1 MSGPIEKSGWFRDAY
16 RMKIGEG
23 PGADLKAGLNTDD
36 LRKLIAKAKGKF
48 PNADFEFRLVEKR
61 GDTYLEVLNQKA
73 STLRKDAKTDYFKTK
88 NPPTALL
95 ARDKSRLEAVRLIA
109 SVLEFQPGLVPRERR
124 VNKSARE
131 VGNLLQNYRPDEQQ
145 MPKDWDMLNRRF
157 AVDGNRG
164 RNAGYFF
171 NAINTEL
178 RELES
183 LGLISELKK
192 VDTRAGRPAPKNPVD
207 QEGANP
213 ALARRVA
220 ALQQAL
226 AGAQNLRPAVQ
237 PEVEQEDDDFSNL
250 ALGLGENAVD
260 KTRWDARFQALTQAQ
275 ATTAELK
282 QVHEQ
287 ASQQLLQAQ
296 QRAFVQPQMDRLIMA
311 DGKMALRAKFG
322 AGAPAEA
329 RGIHYYDHDKLKRIN
344 GKGAYKGQPLDESKF
359 KDLFNKAGLGANT
372 IKSLHAQFHQ
382 AERRERQQAQADRT
396 GAGLARLW
404 GSRALPQAVL
414 KEAAALAQASN
425 DRLASRERG
434 LFNGEAHKETQLA
447 PVAAQALLVD
457 LVAAEHLMAVTPDPQ
472 ERQGLV
478 ELHQKLG
485 DKMLAYLGTV
495 QPEPQ
500 TLEQL
505 RAHLQASRE
514 GAGRWADARQLD
526 RFILDVDQ
534 IKAKG
539 DQQIQQQQ
547 EKARQR
553 LDEAKKAQE
562 ALQNASSQVG
572 QSRLLLMDARAHIAA
587 RAEVIS
593 AQARQA
599 RAAGNKAVLRGLQG
613 PVHKTQVPPS
623 SLSGS
628 YEWQELCAY
637 AEAVNQMGQQQ
648 LPEAAI
654 AANPQLGKE
663 FDPVLATQIIST
675 MRQLMESSIG
685 SQNRPLQ
692 VYMPGFSNKGPWV
705 QWVPQEVGGVQEKS
719 LLVALSQLMEIEF
732 MMAYNV
738 SASPAAAQ
746 QLKGL
751 HGRVSQM
758 VMEALDP
765 SAAKQGGRAA
775 GRSADLEQRT
785 EQALEWVKG
794 SSKRAEGLYKQA
806 LVQWNR
812 PDDPISLATRDR
824 AMQLFDQM
832 LEEEAD
838 QRLLRAQKRV
848 EAAQYEVAKLGEVPG
863 NMGLG
868 FSPHDAKQAIDQ
880 LLSEDAGIRRAAG
893 AYLTR
898 ELRSSDGLNGLEK
911 TALAESL
918 ADQILKASAEQR
930 AALPTDLRFLA
941 AMSTGPKGQQLAQ
954 LEGPRLRQAM
964 QSLMAGLSD
973 AEAAQPE
980 KLFNRARLITQ
991 TEMKATMQRVAD
1003 ERQVAVNF
1011 LIGEDDSKAGEVSVL
1026 AQRFADLARNHFS
1039 DPAQTRP
1046 VVGMFLVNDLNHWV
1060 SLVAEKKADGSLACV
1075 AVDTDVSGRPPWMG
1089 EVQAALN
1096 KPAEP
1101 DKAGHGGPL
1110 GKPISMTAVTAS
1122 LQENR
1127 LPNACG
1133 ALQTQM
1139 VKALAERKADSPALD
1154 AVAGWMKK
1162 SAKMAQ
1168 GGGQDLSASWGVN
1181 VDRAQLLAAAN
1192 DEGQTKIKQEQF
1204 QAERLRDLFIDR
1216 CADRFNQIGQLYLD
1230 APNPGGADYEIKSIE
1245 SQAGELLDEISRDIG
1260 AYRGLLGDLVLFGAE
1275 GQPVDP
1281 TSGWTELAHARLNM
1295 AAHLIQL
1302 PEPRRAQGLDIWRD
1316 LQAQGERHPEMRG
1329 NLEKFRQGLEQD
1341 SGVELLEAGLLDTE
1355 QKRCSSLEKEIASSS
1370 LAAQVHPRQLAQE
1383 LLPGLP
1389 MVADAITP
1397 GDLRAYLDRY
1407 PQRTRNAAVLAQ
1419 AAERLVH
1426 LHDDDLALQFA
1437 HQSQAYSV
1445 WQELASN
1452 PWCGPEL
1459 QLQAEQ
1465 AIARVKPQDEPLV
1478 LESSSNLGFDL
1489 DPAEADKLRSELESE
1504 LDRMLDAQ
1512 GLERPTRAQPQ
1523 AASQVQPQAPSF
1535 EAGAVQIQSVDE
1547 VDIDRQRADM
1557 RGALIEPESKYPKL
1571 DSDRIAR
1578 IQTARTKEVRPVFKW
1593 VQEKDAAV
1601 QEDPRQ
1607 KVGWA
1612 GRTWVTPPGER
1623 SSVNPADKPQGKP
1636 AAKSQVKLADYCK
1649 ARDRELTFSLFGSPQ
1664 AQKGMLAG
1672 LFSSGGRWKDFKN
1685 PPPLQGFDGK
1695 LESSPRTMWN
1705 LCELM
1710 LLQHLR
1716 GSKSSRATEFY
1727 RTYLEPTVI
1736 KIEALKLPD
1745 GLPHDTLAYR
1755 QKQAAQDIKAVF
1767 LQMGSGQE
1775 VPNFSR

>member
-23 PGADLKAGLNTDD
+23 PAADLKAGLDTAN
-36 LRKLIAKAKGKF
+36 LSALVAKARTKF
-48 PNADFEFRLVEKR
+48 GGDAFEFRLVQKR
-61 GDTYLEVLNQKA
+61 GDTYLEVLRQKT
-73 STLRKDAKTDYFKTK
+73 STLRKDAKTDYFKEK
-88 NPPTALL
+88 NPPTVLL
-95 ARDKSRLEAVRLIA
+95 ARDKSRLDAVRLIA
-109 SVLEFQPGLVPRERR
+109 ELVPLRDNPE
-124 VNKSARE
+124 VSADQE
-131 VGNLLQNYRPDEQQ
+131 SAWKLGNLA
-145 MPKDWDMLNRRF
+145 K
-157 AVDGNRG
+157 
-164 RNAGYFF
+164 
-171 NAINTEL
+171 L
-178 RELES
+178 RELGDAVAPTQLEGGHRHFAVETDRGEKAK
-183 LGLISELKK
+183 LFFQAIDLELKELALERVNQADK
-192 VDTRAGRPAPKNPVD
+192 PPAPKR
-207 QEGANP
+207 P
-213 ALARRVA
+213 AVQDASNVA
-220 ALQQAL
+220 QAFPAAASQQAL
-226 AGAQNLRPAVQ
+226 AGAQRPGPAVQ
-237 PEVEQEDDDFSNL
+237 PDVEQEDDGFSNL

-260 KTRWDARFQALTQAQ
+260 KTRWDPRFQALTQAQ

-296 QRAFVQPQMDRLIMA
+296 QRVPVQPQMDRLIMA
-311 DGKMALRAKFG
+311 DGKMALRAKVG
-322 AGAPAEA
+322 AGAPDRAQ
-329 RGIHYYDHDKLKRIN
+329 GIHYYDHDKLKRIN
-344 GKGAYKGQPLDESKF
+344 GKGAYKEQPLDESKF
-359 KDLFNKAGLGANT
+359 KDLFNKAGLGASA
-372 IKSLHAQFHQ
+372 IKSLNAQFHK

-414 KEAAALAQASN
+414 QEAAALAQVSN
-425 DRLASRERG
+425 DRLASGERG
-434 LFNGEAHKETQLA
+434 LFNGKAHKETQLA

-457 LVAAEHLMAVTPDPQ
+457 LVATEHLMAVSPDPQ
-472 ERQGLV
+472 ERQGLLQ
-478 ELHQKLG
+478 LHQKLG
-485 DKMLAYLGTV
+485 DKLLAYLGAV

-514 GAGRWADARQLD
+514 AAGRWADARQLG

-572 QSRLLLMDARAHIAA
+572 QSRLLLMDAKANIAA
-587 RAEVIS
+587 RAEVMS

-599 RAAGNKAVLRGLQG
+599 RAAGNKAALRGLQG

-637 AEAVNQMGQQQ
+637 AEAVNQMGQQE

-705 QWVPQEVGGVQEKS
+705 QWVPQEVGGVQEKA

-758 VMEALDP
+758 VMDALDP
-765 SAAKQGGRAA
+765 AAAKQGGKAA

-785 EQALEWVKG
+785 KQALEWVKG

-824 AMQLFDQM
+824 ATQLFDQM

-838 QRLLRAQKRV
+838 QRLLRARNRV
-848 EAAQYEVAKLGEVPG
+848 EAAQSELTKLGEVPG
-863 NMGLG
+863 NMALG
-868 FSPHDAKQAIDQ
+868 FLPDDAKQAIDQ
-880 LLSEDAGIRRAAG
+880 LLSADAGMRRAAA

-918 ADQILKASAEQR
+918 ADQILKATPEQR

-941 AMSTGPKGQQLAQ
+941 AMSTEPKGQQLAQ

-964 QSLMAGLSD
+964 QSLRADLSK
-973 AEAAQPE
+973 AEEAQPE
-980 KLFNRARLITQ
+980 KLFNRARLISQ
-991 TEMKATMQRVAD
+991 TEMKANMQRVAD
-1003 ERQVAVNF
+1003 ERQVAVKF
-1011 LIGEDDSKAGEVSVL
+1011 LITEADAQAGDVSVL

-1039 DPAQTRP
+1039 DPEQTRP
-1046 VVGMFLVNDLNHWV
+1046 VVGMFLVNGLNHWV
-1060 SLVAEKKADGSLACV
+1060 SLVAEKKTDGSLTCV
-1075 AVDTDVSGRPPWMG
+1075 AVDTDVSGQPTWMG
-1089 EVQAALN
+1089 EVQAELN
-1096 KPAEP
+1096 KPAQQ

-1110 GKPISMTAVTAS
+1110 GKPISMTAVTGS
-1122 LQENR
+1122 LQVNR

-1154 AVAGWMKK
+1154 AVSGWMNK

-1168 GGGQDLSASWGVN
+1168 GGGQKQASDQDLSASWGVN

-1192 DEGQTKIKQEQF
+1192 DEGQTKIKEEQF

-1230 APNPGGADYEIKSIE
+1230 APNPGGADYEQQMKSIE
-1245 SQAGELLDEISRDIG
+1245 SQAGELLDQISKDISD
-1260 AYRGLLGDLVLFGAE
+1260 YRVLLADLVLFGAD

-1302 PEPRRAQGLDIWRD
+1302 PAPRRAQGLDIWRD
-1316 LQAQGERHPEMRG
+1316 LQAQGERHPEMRE
-1329 NLEKFRQGLEQD
+1329 NLEKFRLGLVQD
-1341 SGVELLEAGLLDTE
+1341 SGVQLLEAGLLDTE
-1355 QKRCSSLEKEIASSS
+1355 QKRCTSLELEIGRS
-1370 LAAQVHPRQLAQE
+1370 LQVHLRQLAQE

-1419 AAERLVH
+1419 AAERLVR

-1437 HQSQAYSV
+1437 HQSQAYSI

-1459 QLQAEQ
+1459 QSQAEQ
-1465 AIARVKPQDEPLV
+1465 AIARVKPQDEPLEV
-1478 LESSSNLGFDL
+1478 ESSSNLGFEL
-1489 DPAEADKLRSELESE
+1489 DAAQAEKLRSELESE
-1504 LDRMLDAQ
+1504 LARMLDAQ
-1512 GLERPTRAQPQ
+1512 GLERPPRAQPQ
-1523 AASQVQPQAPSF
+1523 AVSQVQPQAPSF
-1535 EAGAVQIQSVDE
+1535 EAGAVQIESVDD
-1547 VDIDRQRADM
+1547 VNIYSQRADM
-1557 RGALIEPESKYPKL
+1557 RGALIESESKYPKL
-1571 DSDRIAR
+1571 DSERIAR
-1578 IQTARTKEVRPVFKW
+1578 IQTARTKEVRPVFNW

-1601 QEDPRQ
+1601 QEDPHQ
-1607 KVGWA
+1607 KAGWA
-1612 GRTWVTPPGER
+1612 GRTWVTPPGEKP
-1623 SSVNPADKPQGKP
+1623 SVNPADKPQVKP
-1636 AAKSQVKLADYCK
+1636 VAKSPVKLADYCK
-1649 ARDRELTFSLFGSPQ
+1649 ARDRELTLSLFGSSQ
-1664 AQKGMLAG
+1664 AQKGVLAG
-1672 LFSSGGRWKDFKN
+1672 LFSSGGGRWKDFKK
-1685 PPPLQGFDGK
+1685 PPPLQSLNGQ

-1716 GSKSSRATEFY
+1716 DSKSSRATEFY
-1727 RTYLEPTVI
+1727 QTYLEPTVK
-1736 KIEALKLPD
+1736 KIEAMKLPD

-1755 QKQAAQDIKAVF
+1755 QKQAALEIKKVF
-1767 LQMGSGQE
+1767 QEMGSGQE
-1775 VPNFSR
+1775 VPKFSR